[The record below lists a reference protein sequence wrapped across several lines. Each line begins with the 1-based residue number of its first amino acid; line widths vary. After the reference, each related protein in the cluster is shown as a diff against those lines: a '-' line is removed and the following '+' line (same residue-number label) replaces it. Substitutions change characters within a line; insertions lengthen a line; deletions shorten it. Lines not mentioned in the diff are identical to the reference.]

1 MSLSHSPL
9 IVRDGL
15 VLCLDAANPRSY
27 PKSGTTWSDLA
38 GANDGTLTNGPTFD
52 ADDKGSIVFDG
63 SNDYVAFSSSLSS
76 VSNVTVQGWIK
87 AHSFNRDAI
96 LSYAHPTSRSS
107 WLRFAVRTISGT
119 TGKIAIG
126 GQFGGTSHELTGGS
140 TLQQNVYYNVCF
152 TANGSSWSCF
162 INSEEENLSVL
173 AGSNNGYDFSYSG
186 LSVLTVGNLDRAE
199 VGNVD
204 NFDGNIS
211 NISLYNRALSASEIT
226 QNYNAT
232 RGRYGI

>member
-38 GANDGTLTNGPTFD
+38 GANNGTLTNGPTFD

-63 SNDYVAFSSSLSS
+63 TNEYVGFSASEIQSSSFS
-76 VSNVTVQGWIK
+76 VLLWAKRDTITSNYSTLLGLGSTDYRVSLWLYEDGDI
-87 AHSFNRDAI
+87 AFGHANGI
-96 LSYAHPTSRSS
+96 YSRSS
-107 WLRFAVRTISGT
+107 SVWNDKSKAHMIC
-119 TGKIAIG
+119 I
-126 GQFGGTSHELTGGS
+126 
-140 TLQQNVYYNVCF
+140 
-152 TANGSSWSCF
+152 TANASSNYNNKLYFDDHSQTFGNSDASGDWS
-162 INSEEENLSVL
+162 
-173 AGSNNGYDFSYSG
+173 SG
-186 LSVLTVGNLDRAE
+186 AQ
-199 VGNVD
+199 
-204 NFDGNIS
+204 IS
-211 NISLYNRALSASEIT
+211 NYANGLGIRKPFFGAVAAFLIYNRALTASEVL